1 MGRSARWR
9 VVVGGVVVGLA
20 TVGVQAVPALAA
32 AGGTG
37 HTVTE
42 TQHQHGTWTET
53 GDTDFCTGDTISP
66 TLTGNEVEH
75 VTYFPAGDEVWG
87 TFTTEATGSFVQPST
102 GLTYSGRVTVWGN
115 FNVNEKNSND
125 TFTASFTLSAVDA
138 DGVTHLE
145 TGHEVAHIGFNALDP
160 LNPIVSFDK
169 LSATCS

>member
-1 MGRSARWR
+1 MEGRVWR
-9 VVVGGVVVGLA
+9 VVVAGVAAGVA
-20 TVGVQAVPALAA
+20 AVGVQAVPALAA
-32 AGGTG
+32 PGGTG

-42 TQHQHGTWTET
+42 TTNQHGTWTET
-53 GDTDFCTGDTISP
+53 GDTDFCTGETISP
-66 TLTGNEVEH
+66 TITGNEVMH

-87 TFTTEATGSFVQPST
+87 TFTTEGTGSFVQPST

-145 TGHEVAHIGFNALDP
+145 VGHEVAHVAFNAMDP
-160 LNPIVSFDK
+160 LNPVVSFDK
-169 LSATCS
+169 LSVTCS